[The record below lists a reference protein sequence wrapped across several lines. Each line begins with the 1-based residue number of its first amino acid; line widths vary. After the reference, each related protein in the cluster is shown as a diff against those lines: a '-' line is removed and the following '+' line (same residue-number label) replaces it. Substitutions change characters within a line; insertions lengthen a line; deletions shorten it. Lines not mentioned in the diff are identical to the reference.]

1 MLLHLLNFSLGE
13 FNFGFKGPIICIL
26 LFLFIRN
33 KISKNLKAEILNGSV
48 ENIPQ
53 SEYIK
58 NDRTRNW
65 ILALEHIEPKLVEIF
80 YDFYKDFALL
90 EKGDP
95 ETLKKYRLKDIFHF
109 NLLIAAIKK
118 VQTKDEKLYKAERG
132 TSKNG
137 YQPSEGVE
145 KMWDDWSNKMDAN
158 TAQWY
163 RWLKSKGYSTADL
176 DDYVKKYGLS
186 TDLKTAGLREHM
198 AEFVL
203 EVEKI
208 LILEK

>member
-1 MLLHLLNFSLGE
+1 M
-13 FNFGFKGPIICIL
+13 
-26 LFLFIRN
+26 
-33 KISKNLKAEILNGSV
+33 NGSV

-145 KMWDDWSNKMDAN
+145 KMWDDLGDTMNNNIAR
-158 TAQWY
+158 QY
-163 RWLKSKGYSTADL
+163 RYLKSKGIPTDHL
-176 DDYVKKYGLS
+176 EPIMKKYGLR